1 MNLPNN
7 LNCTQFQA
15 HTLQRLE
22 RNWVNLQSAQAK
34 HVLELA
40 LALDHQANDV
50 YNRLQRLQEETER
63 RLLRLADPDGVDD
76 EAALHLGEAMD
87 QFAAEA
93 FRAETAAAEMKLGRK
108 MLQMATLALIEQTQE
123 ARKAEKA

>member
-1 MNLPNN
+1 MNS

-15 HTLQRLE
+15 HTIQRLE
-22 RNWVNLQSAQAK
+22 RNQVNLQSAQAK

-40 LALDHQANDV
+40 LTLDHQANDV
-50 YNRLQRLQEETER
+50 YNRLQRLQMETER
-63 RLLRLADPDGVDD
+63 RLFRLADPDEVDN
-76 EAALHLGEAMD
+76 ESALHLGEAMD

-108 MLQMATLALIEQTQE
+108 MLQMAVQNVIDQVRIAAAKTT
-123 ARKAEKA
+123 